1 MSSKRQHG
9 KLQNIHR
16 KLKMLKAYAASE
28 LPDWEFHVDVIVNYS
43 EEPDV
48 LLPMWITFSTPWRK
62 QAISISLRADIWE

>member
-1 MSSKRQHG
+1 
-9 KLQNIHR
+9 
-16 KLKMLKAYAASE
+16 MLKAYAASE